1 MPAKSIETLDV
12 GSRQEWRAWLEGHH
26 DTVSEIWLVF
36 HKRHTGVQS
45 IAYNDAVEEALCFG
59 WVDSLIRRLDGA
71 RYARKFTPRRPD
83 SRWSTANRRR
93 YADLES
99 RGLLA
104 EPGLRRRPTGRS
116 GDAPKPPPGAAVPR
130 YVTEALKGQSACVG
144 PLREAA
150 PVRQTGVRGVDRLRQ
165 AGGDQGEASSPGHR
179 APDRGQEARLEVTAC
194 AWLRGTRLA
203 GGTLLSSRGKAV
215 RVR

>member
-1 MPAKSIETLDV
+1 MPTKQIETLDV

-71 RYARKFTPRRPD
+71 RYARKFTPRKPD
-83 SRWSTANRRR
+83 SRWSTTNRRR

-104 EPGLRRRPTGRS
+104 EAGFEAQADGPERRCPEAAARRGGPALRQGGP
-116 GDAPKPPPGAAVPR
+116 
-130 YVTEALKGQSACVG
+130 EGQPVRVG

-150 PVRQTGVRGVDRLRQ
+150 PVPQTGIRGVDRLRQ
-165 AGGDQGEASSPGHR
+165 AGGDQGEASSPSHR

-194 AWLRGTRLA
+194 AWLGDSVS